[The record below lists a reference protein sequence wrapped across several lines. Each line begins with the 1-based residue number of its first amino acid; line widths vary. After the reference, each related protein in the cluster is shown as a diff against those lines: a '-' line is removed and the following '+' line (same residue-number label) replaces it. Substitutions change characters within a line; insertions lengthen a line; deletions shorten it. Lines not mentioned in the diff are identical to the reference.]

1 VPISEDEG
9 PASPEVPS
17 FDSLRDPRRRSAL
30 DLLVP
35 GAPPPAAAPPSAES
49 HPVEAHPVE
58 AHPPAG
64 PRPAEWPDLGRF
76 AVRLLRCLLRR

>member
-1 VPISEDEG
+1 VPTPEDEG
-9 PASPEVPS
+9 PESPEIPS

-35 GAPPPAAAPPSAES
+35 GAPSASQPSPPEGLRA
-49 HPVEAHPVE
+49 
-58 AHPPAG
+58 AG

>member
-35 GAPPPAAAPPSAES
+35 SAPPPAASPAEPP
-49 HPVEAHPVE
+49 
-58 AHPPAG
+58 PPAG

-76 AVRLLRCLLRR
+76 ALRVLRCLLHR